1 MQECEAEAQ
10 TITIMKSV
18 RFQMILAL
26 VAILCPLFAEAQL
39 NLPIK
44 TIGDESFYFYKTGNN
59 ESIQSIAQ
67 KLGVTVDQIITY
79 NPSAKLGIAKK
90 QLLFFPV
97 SAFANQG
104 KPQNVTSSVANET
117 VTHVVKK
124 GESLYGLARNY
135 NMSIDE
141 LVQANPQ
148 ANNGVK
154 EGDVLVI
161 PQKSLAAP
169 IATAPVV
176 TENAPQ
182 VQGDVKTIF
191 HTIKSGET
199 LFSVSKQYNTTIENL
214 IALNPGIYPDK
225 FVVGDV
231 IKVQPNVTGT
241 ITIEKDVTKFYTYEV
256 KDKETYESVAAAHG
270 ITANE
275 LRQANPDLK
284 KLKKGKI
291 IYIPQSGVET
301 AVISSTNATEKE
313 LEQTY
318 AKKMDD
324 VYNTVH
330 KIDSDNE
337 LNIGIILPF
346 QLQKSNPPRQAL
358 LYTDFYKGFLVAV
371 DSIGNKVNKKV
382 NINVY
387 DTQHNLNVTDSLL
400 ALDELKNLD
409 IAIAPSE
416 PKQLERINKFGQQ
429 NGVTVF
435 NCFSTRNDDY
445 AENPRVIQINTPT
458 FYMMSLVNDW
468 IAEKFKDYTIIY
480 LDEANSEDKDIF
492 ASIKDYMSSNKRRT
506 KTLNVNDKLEYNRLS
521 QVMDPGMNYLFIPS
535 SGRKE
540 LVNKFIGALTAA
552 KSQRFDCEIALLG
565 YPEYVSFLS
574 DFKSSFQTVDTYI
587 FSRFYKDEGARSRR
601 VEQKFT
607 NMFGDKMLNTTPSMG
622 LLGFDMGMYLLQ
634 SLNNSPEIKEDTPAY
649 KGVQM
654 DFDLKRVSNWSGLI
668 NNNVKMLHLNGSS
681 MKESIIQ

>member
-1 MQECEAEAQ
+1 
-10 TITIMKSV
+10 MKSIRTQV
-18 RFQMILAL
+18 LLAIMAL
-26 VAILCPLFAEAQL
+26 LCPLLAEAQL

-97 SAFANQG
+97 SAFSNQTQG
-104 KPQNVTSSVANET
+104 QKPAASVGNEP

-124 GESLYGLARNY
+124 GESLYGLARSY
-135 NMSIDE
+135 NMTIDE
-141 LVQANPQ
+141 LVEANPQ
-148 ANNGVK
+148 ANNGVQ

-161 PQKSLAAP
+161 PQKTTVAP
-169 IATAPVV
+169 IASAPVV
-176 TENAPQ
+176 ADEPQ
-182 VQGDVKTIF
+182 VEVKTIF

-199 LFSVSKQYNTTIENL
+199 LYGVAKHYNTTIENL

-225 FVVGDV
+225 FVEGDV

-241 ITIEKDVTKFYTYEV
+241 ITIEKDITKFYTYEV
-256 KDKETYESVAAAHG
+256 KDGDTYESVAAAKG
-270 ITANE
+270 VTATA
-275 LRQANPDLK
+275 LRQANPDMK
-284 KLKKGKI
+284 KLKKGKT

-301 AVISSTNATEKE
+301 AEISSSKATEKE

-318 AKKMDD
+318 ANKMDD

-330 KIDSDNE
+330 KIDTDNE

-371 DSIGNKVNKKV
+371 DSIGSKVNKKV

-416 PKQLERINKFGQQ
+416 PKQLERINRFGQQ
-429 NGVTVF
+429 NGVTVI
-435 NCFSTRNDDY
+435 NCFSTKNDDY
-445 AENPRVIQINTPT
+445 AENPRVIQMNTPT
-458 FYMMSLVNDW
+458 VYMVSLVNDW
-468 IAEKFKDYTIIY
+468 IAKNFKDYTVVY
-480 LDEANSEDKDIF
+480 LDESNSEDKEIF
-492 ASIKDYMSSNKRRT
+492 ASIKDFVRKNNIRS
-506 KTLNVNDKLEYNRLS
+506 KTINVNDKLEFSRLS
-521 QVMDPGMNYLFIPS
+521 HEMDPGMNYLFIPS

-540 LVNKFIGALTAA
+540 LVNKYIGALSTA
-552 KSQRFDCEIALLG
+552 KSQRFDCEMALLG
-565 YPEYVSFLS
+565 YPEYVSYLN
-574 DFKSSFQTVDTYI
+574 DFKSSFQMVDTYI
-587 FSRFYKDEGARSRR
+587 FSRFFKNDSRGQR
-601 VEQKFT
+601 IEQKF
-607 NMFGDKMLNTTPSMG
+607 NKMFGDKMLSTTPSMG
-622 LLGFDMGMYLLQ
+622 ILGFDMGMYLLQ
-634 SLNNSPEIKEDTPAY
+634 SLNESPEIKESTPAY

-654 DFDLKRVSNWSGLI
+654 TFDLMRQSNWSGLI
-668 NNNVKMLHLNGSS
+668 NKGIKMLHLNGSS
-681 MKESIIQ
+681 MKETMLQ

>member
-1 MQECEAEAQ
+1 
-10 TITIMKSV
+10 MKSIRTQV
-18 RFQMILAL
+18 LLAIMAL
-26 VAILCPLFAEAQL
+26 LCPLLAEAQL

-97 SAFANQG
+97 SAFSNQ
-104 KPQNVTSSVANET
+104 PQGQKSTASVGNEP

-124 GESLYGLARNY
+124 GESLYGLARSY
-135 NMSIDE
+135 NMTIDE
-141 LVQANPQ
+141 LVEANPQ
-148 ANNGVK
+148 ANNGVQ
-154 EGDVLVI
+154 EGDVLMI
-161 PQKSLAAP
+161 PQKTTVAP
-169 IATAPVV
+169 IASAPVV
-176 TENAPQ
+176 ADEPQ
-182 VQGDVKTIF
+182 VEVKTIF

-199 LFSVSKQYNTTIENL
+199 LFGVAKHYNTTIENL

-225 FVVGDV
+225 FVEGDV

-241 ITIEKDVTKFYTYEV
+241 ITIEKDITKFYTYEV
-256 KDKETYESVAAAHG
+256 KDGDTYESVA
-270 ITANE
+270 TAKGVTATA
-275 LRQANPDLK
+275 LRQANPDMK
-284 KLKKGKI
+284 KLKKGKT

-301 AVISSTNATEKE
+301 AEISSSKATEKE

-318 AKKMDD
+318 ANKMSD

-330 KIDSDNE
+330 KIDTDNE

-371 DSIGNKVNKKV
+371 DSIGSKVNKKV

-416 PKQLERINKFGQQ
+416 PKQLERINRFGQQ
-429 NGVTVF
+429 NGVTVI
-435 NCFSTRNDDY
+435 NCFSTKNDDY
-445 AENPRVIQINTPT
+445 AENPRVVQMNTPT
-458 FYMMSLVNDW
+458 VYMVSLVNDW
-468 IAEKFKDYTIIY
+468 IAKNFKDYTVVY
-480 LDEANSEDKDIF
+480 LDESNSEDKEIF
-492 ASIKDYMSSNKRRT
+492 ASIKDFVKKKNIRS
-506 KTLNVNDKLEYNRLS
+506 KTINVNDKLEFGRLS
-521 QVMDPGMNYLFIPS
+521 HEMDPGMNYLFIPS
-535 SGRKE
+535 SGRKD
-540 LVNKFIGALTAA
+540 LVNKYIGALSTA

-565 YPEYVSFLS
+565 YPEYVSYLN
-574 DFKSSFQTVDTYI
+574 DFKSSFQAVDTYI
-587 FSRFYKDEGARSRR
+587 FSRFFKDDSRGQR
-601 VEQKFT
+601 IEQKF
-607 NMFGDKMLNTTPSMG
+607 NKMFGDKMLSTTPSMG
-622 LLGFDMGMYLLQ
+622 ILGFDMGMYLLQ
-634 SLNNSPEIKEDTPAY
+634 SLNESPEIKESTPAY

-654 DFDLKRVSNWSGLI
+654 TFDLMRQSNWSGLI
-668 NNNVKMLHLNGSS
+668 NKGIKMLHLKGSS
-681 MKESIIQ
+681 MKETMIQ

>member
-1 MQECEAEAQ
+1 
-10 TITIMKSV
+10 MKSIRTQV
-18 RFQMILAL
+18 LLAIMAL
-26 VAILCPLFAEAQL
+26 LCPLLAEAQL

-97 SAFANQG
+97 SAFSNQ
-104 KPQNVTSSVANET
+104 PQGQKSTASVGNET

-124 GESLYGLARNY
+124 GESLYGLARSY
-135 NMSIDE
+135 NMTIDE
-141 LVQANPQ
+141 LVEANPQ
-148 ANNGVK
+148 ANNGVQ
-154 EGDVLVI
+154 EGDVLMI
-161 PQKSLAAP
+161 PQKTTVAP
-169 IATAPVV
+169 IASAPVV
-176 TENAPQ
+176 ADEPQ
-182 VQGDVKTIF
+182 VEVKTIF

-199 LFSVSKQYNTTIENL
+199 LFGVAKHYNTTIENL

-225 FVVGDV
+225 FVEGDV

-241 ITIEKDVTKFYTYEV
+241 ITIEKDITKFYTYEV
-256 KDKETYESVAAAHG
+256 KDGDTYESVAAAKG
-270 ITANE
+270 VTATA
-275 LRQANPDLK
+275 LRQANPDMK
-284 KLKKGKI
+284 KLKKGKT

-301 AVISSTNATEKE
+301 AEISSSKATEKE

-318 AKKMDD
+318 ANKMSD

-330 KIDSDNE
+330 KIDTDNE

-371 DSIGNKVNKKV
+371 DSIGSKVNKKV

-416 PKQLERINKFGQQ
+416 PKQLERINRFGQQ
-429 NGVTVF
+429 NGVTVI
-435 NCFSTRNDDY
+435 NCFSTKNDDY
-445 AENPRVIQINTPT
+445 AENPRVIQMNTPT
-458 FYMMSLVNDW
+458 VYMVSLVNDW
-468 IAEKFKDYTIIY
+468 IAKNFKDYTVVY
-480 LDEANSEDKDIF
+480 LDESNSEDKEIF
-492 ASIKDYMSSNKRRT
+492 ASIKDFVKKKNIRS
-506 KTLNVNDKLEYNRLS
+506 KTINVNDKLEYSRLS
-521 QVMDPGMNYLFIPS
+521 HEMDPGMNYLFIPS

-540 LVNKFIGALTAA
+540 LVNKYIGALSTA

-565 YPEYVSFLS
+565 YPEYVSYLN
-574 DFKSSFQTVDTYI
+574 DFKSSFQAVDTYI
-587 FSRFYKDEGARSRR
+587 FSRFFKDDSRGQR
-601 VEQKFT
+601 IEQKF
-607 NMFGDKMLNTTPSMG
+607 NKMFGDKMLSTTPSMG
-622 LLGFDMGMYLLQ
+622 ILGFDMGMYLLQ
-634 SLNNSPEIKEDTPAY
+634 SLNESPEIKESTPAY

-654 DFDLKRVSNWSGLI
+654 TFDLMRQSNWSGLI
-668 NNNVKMLHLNGSS
+668 NKGIKMLHLKGSS
-681 MKESIIQ
+681 MKETMLQ

>member
-1 MQECEAEAQ
+1 
-10 TITIMKSV
+10 MKSIRIQV
-18 RFQMILAL
+18 LM
-26 VAILCPLFAEAQL
+26 AIMTLLCPLLAEAQL

-67 KLGVTVDQIITY
+67 KLGVTVDQIVTY

-97 SAFANQG
+97 SAFVKDGQDRASMSQ
-104 KPQNVTSSVANET
+104 PANEP

-124 GESLYGLARNY
+124 GESLYGLARSY
-135 NMSIDE
+135 NMTIDE
-141 LVQANPQ
+141 LVEANPK
-148 ANNGVK
+148 ANNGVQ

-161 PQKSLAAP
+161 PQKTTVAP
-169 IATAPVV
+169 IASAPVV
-176 TENAPQ
+176 TEHTPQ
-182 VQGDVKTIF
+182 IEVKTIF

-199 LFSVSKQYNTTIENL
+199 LYSVSKHYNTTIENL

-241 ITIEKDVTKFYTYEV
+241 ITIEKDITKFYTYEV
-256 KDKETYESVAAAHG
+256 KDGDTYESVAAAKG
-270 ITANE
+270 VTANA

-284 KLKKGKI
+284 KLKKGKT
-291 IYIPQSGVET
+291 IYIPQTGVET
-301 AVISSTNATEKE
+301 AEISSSKATEKE

-318 AKKMDD
+318 ANKMDD

-330 KIDSDNE
+330 KIDTDDE

-346 QLQKSNPPRQAL
+346 QLQKSNPPRQAM

-371 DSIGNKVNKKV
+371 DSIGSKVNKKV

-400 ALDELKNLD
+400 ALDELKKLD

-416 PKQLERINKFGQQ
+416 PKQLERINRFGQQ
-429 NGVTVF
+429 NGVTVI
-435 NCFSTRNDDY
+435 NCFSTRNEDY
-445 AENPRVIQINTPT
+445 AENPRVIQMNTPT
-458 FYMMSLVNDW
+458 VYMITLVNEW
-468 IAEKFKDYTIIY
+468 LAKNFKDYTIVY
-480 LDEANSEDKDIF
+480 LDDKNSEDKEIF
-492 ASIKDYMSSNKRRT
+492 ANIKEFVQKNHFRT
-506 KTLNVNDKLEYNRLS
+506 KTISVNDKLEFSRLS
-521 QVMDPGMNYLFIPS
+521 HEMDPGMNYLFIPS
-535 SGRKE
+535 SGNKD
-540 LVNKFIGALTAA
+540 LVNKYIGALVTA
-552 KSQRFDCEIALLG
+552 KSQRFDCEMALLG
-565 YPEYVSFLS
+565 YPEYVSFLN

-587 FSRFYKDEGARSRR
+587 FSRFFKNDSRSQR
-601 VEQKFT
+601 VEQKF
-607 NMFGDKMLNTTPSMG
+607 NQMFGDKMLNTTPSMG
-622 LLGFDMGMYLLQ
+622 ILGFDMGMYLLQ
-634 SLNNSPEIKEDTPAY
+634 SLNESPEIKESTPAY

-654 DFDLKRVSNWSGLI
+654 TFDLMRQSNWSGLTNKGI
-668 NNNVKMLHLNGSS
+668 KMLHFDGAS
-681 MKESIIQ
+681 MKENMLQ

>member
-1 MQECEAEAQ
+1 MCESGAQ
-10 TITIMKSV
+10 TIIIMKSV
-18 RFQMILAL
+18 RFQVILAL

-104 KPQNVTSSVANET
+104 KQHNVAPSVANET

-141 LVQANPQ
+141 LVEANPQ

-161 PQKSLAAP
+161 PQKTTVAP
-169 IATAPVV
+169 IATAPVA
-176 TENAPQ
+176 TETAPQ
-182 VQGDVKTIF
+182 TEVKTIF

-231 IKVQPNVTGT
+231 IKVQPNITGT

-256 KDKETYESVAAAHG
+256 KDKDTYESVAAAHG

-275 LRQANPDLK
+275 LRQANPDMK

-291 IYIPQSGVET
+291 IYIPQSKVET
-301 AVISSTNATEKE
+301 AVISSANATEKE

-324 VYNTVH
+324 VYNAVH
-330 KIDSDNE
+330 KIDDDNE

-346 QLQKSNPPRQAL
+346 QLQKANPPRQAL

-371 DSIGNKVNKKV
+371 DSIGNQVNKKV

-400 ALDELKNLD
+400 ALDDLKKLD

-416 PKQLERINKFGQQ
+416 PKQLERINKFGQL

-435 NCFSTRNDDY
+435 NCFSTKNDDY
-445 AENPRVIQINTPT
+445 AENPRVIQMNTPT

-468 IAEKFKDYTIIY
+468 IAEKFKDYTIVY
-480 LDEANSEDKDIF
+480 LDESNSEDKDIF
-492 ASIKDYMSSNKRRT
+492 ASIKEYMSSHHRKT
-506 KTLNVNDKLEYNRLS
+506 KTVNVNDKLEFNRLS

-540 LVNKFIGALTAA
+540 LVNKYIGALTAA

-565 YPEYVSFLS
+565 YPEYVSFLN
-574 DFKSSFQTVDTYI
+574 DFKSQFQAVDTYI
-587 FSRFYKDEGARSRR
+587 FSRFYKDEGVRSRR
-601 VEQKFT
+601 VEQKFSK
-607 NMFGDKMLNTTPSMG
+607 MFGDKMLNTTPSMG

-634 SLNNSPEIKEDTPAY
+634 SLNNSSEIKETTPAY

-654 DFDLKRVSNWSGLI
+654 DFDLKRLSNWGGLI

-681 MKESIIQ
+681 MKETTIQ

>member
-416 PKQLERINKFGQQ
+416 PKQLERINRFGQQ

-445 AENPRVIQINTPT
+445 AENPRGIQFNTPT
-458 FYMMSLVNDW
+458 FYMMSLVNVPTW
-468 IAEKFKDYTIIY
+468 I
-480 LDEANSEDKDIF
+480 SP
-492 ASIKDYMSSNKRRT
+492 
-506 KTLNVNDKLEYNRLS
+506 
-521 QVMDPGMNYLFIPS
+521 QPPS
-535 SGRKE
+535 
-540 LVNKFIGALTAA
+540 
-552 KSQRFDCEIALLG
+552 
-565 YPEYVSFLS
+565 
-574 DFKSSFQTVDTYI
+574 
-587 FSRFYKDEGARSRR
+587 
-601 VEQKFT
+601 
-607 NMFGDKMLNTTPSMG
+607 
-622 LLGFDMGMYLLQ
+622 
-634 SLNNSPEIKEDTPAY
+634 
-649 KGVQM
+649 
-654 DFDLKRVSNWSGLI
+654 RVSP
-668 NNNVKMLHLNGSS
+668 
-681 MKESIIQ
+681 